1 MAAEKKLIL
10 NATEMHTPGHIAW
23 GLWRLPDSDTPHYTT
38 LRYWTDLAKLLE
50 DGGFDSLFIA
60 DALGQLDTFR
70 KDADAALVT
79 AAQTPLDDPLLVIS
93 GMAAVTSTLGFGVTV
108 SATYEQPYLLARKFT
123 TLDHLTGGRIG
134 WNIVTSQLDSAAR
147 NLGYDRQIPH
157 DERYERAQE
166 FVEVA
171 YKLWEGSWEDD
182 AVVLDRESGVYADPR
197 KVHAIGHRGRYYS
210 VPSAA
215 LSEPSVQRTPL
226 LFQAG
231 SSPRGREFAARN
243 AEVVFVAGHDPYVLR
258 RNIGAI
264 KKLAVDHGGQP
275 DAIKFVAS
283 TLVITD
289 SSDAAAEAKLRD
301 YQRYYS
307 VEGALTHFSAVTGID
322 WSQFDP
328 DAPLEYLE
336 TESNRSFLAA
346 ITKDAPPGSAWTLRK
361 YLAPENGVSY
371 TDSIVGSGKSV
382 ARQLAEFA
390 EVADLDGFNLNGAN
404 PHQSYRDL
412 AEHVIPELRARG
424 LVRERVQGQTLRQR
438 IFRTDDPRLPA
449 DHPGAAYRGAFTDR
463 PSSAPTLL

>member
-1 MAAEKKLIL
+1 MAPRKLVL
-10 NATEMHTPGHIAW
+10 NATEMHTAGHIAW
-23 GLWRLPDSDTPHYTT
+23 GLWRLPDADSVRYTQ
-38 LRYWTDLAKLLE
+38 LSYWTELATLLE
-50 DGGFDSLFIA
+50 DGGFDALFIA
-60 DALGQLDTFR
+60 DALGQLDSYT
-70 KDADAALVT
+70 KSADPALAT

-108 SATYEQPYLLARKFT
+108 STTYEQPYLLARKFT

-166 FVEVA
+166 FVDVT
-171 YKLWEGSWEDD
+171 YKLWEGSWEDG
-182 AVVLDRESGVYADPR
+182 AVVADRERGIYADPR
-197 KVHAIGHRGRYYS
+197 KVHAIGHHGRYYS

-215 LSEPSVQRTPL
+215 LSEPSVQRTPVIY
-226 LFQAG
+226 QAG
-231 SSPRGREFAARN
+231 TSPRGREFAARN
-243 AEVVFVAGHDPYVLR
+243 AEVVFVAGHSPEVLR
-258 RNIGAI
+258 KNIGAI
-264 KKLAVDHGGQP
+264 KSLAVKYGRSP

-289 SSDAAAEAKLRD
+289 STDAAAAAKLRD

-322 WSQFDP
+322 WSEFDL
-328 DAPLEYLE
+328 DAPLEYIE

-346 ITKDAPPGSAWTLRK
+346 ITKDAPPEAKWTLRK
-361 YLAPENGVSY
+361 FLAPENGVSY
-371 TDSIVGSGKSV
+371 GDSIVGGGKSV
-382 ARQLAEFA
+382 ADQLASFA
-390 EVADLDGFNLNGAN
+390 EAADLDGFNLNGAN

-412 AEHVIPELRARG
+412 ADHVIPELRSRG
-424 LVRERVQGQTLRQR
+424 LVREAVPGQTLRQR
-438 IFRTDDPRLPA
+438 LFDTPDPRLPA
-449 DHPGAAYRGAFTDR
+449 DHPGSAYRGAFDDQ